1 MNRVSKALAK
11 VWRRPGNHRDHPKV
25 MGPGGFALILTAG
38 LLSATLACGGGGG
51 NSGTTSSGSSGSGGT
66 GGGSGSTATAP
77 SIASFTASQP
87 SVGPT
92 GSVTFTATFST
103 DTGGSASIDHSVGAV
118 ISGEASGAV
127 TPGSSTTYTLTVT
140 NSAGTAV
147 TAKTRV
153 LAGDLTVLAGVASG
167 IGNTDGTLVAG
178 VSSAR
183 FYKPSSVAVDGSGN
197 IYVADQQN
205 NTIRHITSTGTVTTI
220 AGTPGIDGSSD
231 TPALFDVPSGVAVDT
246 AGNIYVAD
254 TNNGSVRK
262 IAAGT
267 YAVSTVVP
275 SHTFTSPVAVA
286 VDNTSATTTS
296 GNLYVADGAVVFQI
310 RNGSVTSLAG
320 STGSTIPITYNA
332 PSALAV
338 DGSGTVYAADG
349 PAGVVHVIHVA
360 LGTVNDLAMPTSP
373 STLVLTN
380 PSAVAVDASHV
391 YVGDSGDN
399 THAHTVYQ
407 ITGGTTWTS
416 LGTFQA
422 PAGLA
427 LASGGAVLYEVDAG
441 YYTVNKIV
449 VAGPTVSLL
458 AGLQGAAGF
467 NYRAQSRSGSSA
479 QFNEPWGL
487 AVDSHGTTYVADSD
501 NSTIAMITSAGTV
514 TELPGA
520 AGAGLVLPAAVAL
533 DPTGTHLYVAD
544 ATLNSILMFTIADGT
559 VSTLATGALDL
570 SWTFNHPIGLGVD
583 PRTGVVYVADNQN
596 SAIRKIVPPASGFG
610 PATSVTTFVSTG
622 ISDPSGV
629 AVDASG
635 NIYETDRGTNRI
647 LNITTGTA
655 VPFAGSGA
663 IGSVDGLG
671 SAASFNFLF
680 GLAADPDGNLFVVDN
695 INNALR
701 MITPAGL
708 VSTVLGVLPTS
719 AAPATGIIG
728 TGALP
733 AHLAYPWGVAID
745 LAGNPVVSAADA
757 VLHLT
762 TP

>member
-38 LLSATLACGGGGG
+38 LLSAALACGGGGG

-92 GSVTFTATFST
+92 GSVTFTASFST

-118 ISGEASGAV
+118 TSGEASGAV

-178 VSSAR
+178 VSGAR

-205 NTIRHITSTGTVTTI
+205 NTIRLITSGGTVTTI

-254 TNNGSVRK
+254 TSNGSIRK
-262 IAAGT
+262 IAASPS

-275 SHTFTSPVAVA
+275 SHTFLSPVAVA

-320 STGSTIPITYNA
+320 STGSTIPRTYSA

-349 PAGVVHVIHVA
+349 PARVVHVIHVA
-360 LGTVNDLAMPTSP
+360 LGTENDLAMPTSP
-373 STLVLTN
+373 STLFLTN

-427 LASGGAVLYEVDAG
+427 LNSTGTVLYEVDAG

-449 VAGPTVSLL
+449 VYPVPTAPTLL
-458 AGLQGAAGF
+458 AGLQGSTGHTYSPTAG
-467 NYRAQSRSGSSA
+467 STLL
-479 QFNEPWGL
+479 NEPWGL
-487 AVDSHGTTYVADSD
+487 AVDSHGNTYVADSD
-501 NSTIAMITSAGTV
+501 NNDIAVISAAGTV

-520 AGAGLVLPAAVAL
+520 AGAGLSQPAAVAL
-533 DPTGTHLYVAD
+533 DPTGTYLYVAD
-544 ATLNSILMFTIADGT
+544 AFNHRILMFTIADGT
-559 VSTLATGALDL
+559 FSILASTGTDAA
-570 SWTFNHPIGLGVD
+570 WTFNFPIGLGVD

-596 SAIRKIVPPASGFG
+596 SAIRKIVPPASGNG

-622 ISDPSGV
+622 ISDPTGV

-647 LNITTGTA
+647 LDITTGTA
-655 VPFAGSGA
+655 VPFAGSGLV
-663 IGSVDGLG
+663 GSADGLG
-671 SAASFNFLF
+671 SAASFHFLF